1 MMDSWNQNGQEVLRM
16 KRKLEKL
23 LVSLSDDITG
33 QNVNS
38 ACCWLLYQSKIPD
51 KLKKKYKK

>member
-1 MMDSWNQNGQEVLRM
+1 MDRWNQNGQEVLRM

-38 ACCWLLYQSKIPD
+38 ACCWLFYQSKIPD